1 MKKDF
6 LQNFFTK
13 SILSLCILFSF
24 YFPVNA
30 FPIFAQQAYSN
41 PREATGRIVCANC
54 HLATKKIEVESVSS
68 VLPDSVFE
76 SVVKL
81 PYNPANK
88 QILAN
93 GQKGPVNFGAIMIL
107 PEGFKLAPKERLS
120 DELKEKTKG
129 VYIMPYSANKENI
142 LVVGPLSGDKNSTI
156 VFPILSP
163 NPEINKESHYVKY
176 DIEVGGNRGRGQIY
190 PTGEKSNNNA
200 ITSLFEG
207 KILNI
212 KTTENTYLLEI
223 LTPSEKIESQ
233 KISKAYNLIVK
244 ENQNIKKDENLTE
257 NPNVGGFGQ
266 ADIEIVLQNPKRIY
280 AYLAFCTIIIL
291 TQAIFVFK
299 KKQYEKVQISE
310 MDF

>member
-1 MKKDF
+1 MNKNFVKK
-6 LQNFFTK
+6 LFF
-13 SILSLCILFSF
+13 SIFTVF
-24 YFPVNA
+24 AFHFQANA

-76 SVVKL
+76 SIVKI

-120 DELKEKTKG
+120 EELKNKTKG

-176 DIEVGGNRGRGQIY
+176 EIQVGANRGRGQVY

-200 ITSLFEG
+200 INSLVSG
-207 KILNI
+207 NISKIT
-212 KTTENTYLLEI
+212 KSENAYLVDI
-223 LTPSEKIESQ
+223 LTAENKVETQ
-233 KISKAYNLIVK
+233 KIPRSYNLVVK
-244 ENQNIKKDENLTE
+244 ENQSIKKDEALTE

-266 ADIEIVLQNPKRIY
+266 ADIEIVLQNPQRIY
-280 AYLAFCTIIIL
+280 AYLAFCTIIIF

-299 KKQYEKVQISE
+299 KKQYEKVQINE